1 MSTSLLR
8 RRAGTALSRWAHTR
22 ATPAATPWLLH
33 GATFSPPHAPS
44 HTRAASSTTAATSA
58 SAAASARTYDYIIV
72 GAGSAGCV
80 LANRLSADPS
90 TSVLLLEAGG
100 QDTYPWIHVPVG
112 YLYTQNNPRTCW
124 CFETSDQ
131 PGLNDRRI
139 NYPRGK
145 TMGGCSSINGMIYMR
160 GQARDYDRWAE
171 EFGCEGWSW
180 GEMEAVFD
188 ASLKDQ
194 DGDGG
199 GEWGVEAQRLSWD
212 VLDTFKEA
220 AEEKGIPPVG
230 TFRSSDEEA
239 CGYFE
244 VNQKRGVRLSAYR
257 AFLSPVEAER
267 PNLTIA
273 RSAHAT
279 KISFGEGP
287 AGGGGVGG
295 EERGE
300 EGEGGG
306 EGGDGGG
313 GRGEGGGGGGDGG
326 GGGSTSKSIH
336 ATGVEWVTLERPWMP
351 EKDTDVAA
359 MEALPR
365 QVAMAGKEVILA
377 AGAIGSPHL
386 LQASGRVLL

>member
-1 MSTSLLR
+1 MRILFLVLPKIMTNSLLR
-8 RRAGTALSRWAHTR
+8 RLAGAALSRWGHTR
-22 ATPAATPWLLH
+22 ATRATTPWLLRS
-33 GATFSPPHAPS
+33 ATFSAPHAPS

-58 SAAASARTYDYIIV
+58 SSAASARTYDYIIV

-124 CFETSDQ
+124 CFETADQ

-188 ASLKDQ
+188 ASLKGK

-244 VNQKRGVRLSAYR
+244 VNQTRGVRLSAYR

-287 AGGGGVGG
+287 AGVGGVGG
-295 EERGE
+295 GER
-300 EGEGGG
+300 GG
-306 EGGDGGG
+306 EGGDG
-313 GRGEGGGGGGDGG
+313 E
-326 GGGSTSKSIH
+326 GGGSTSTSIH
-336 ATGVEWVTLERPWMP
+336 ATGVEWVTLDRPWMP
-351 EKDTDVAA
+351 EKDTDVVA

-365 QVAMAGKEVILA
+365 QVAIAGKEVILA

-386 LQASGRVLL
+386 LQASGRVRRWWCFV